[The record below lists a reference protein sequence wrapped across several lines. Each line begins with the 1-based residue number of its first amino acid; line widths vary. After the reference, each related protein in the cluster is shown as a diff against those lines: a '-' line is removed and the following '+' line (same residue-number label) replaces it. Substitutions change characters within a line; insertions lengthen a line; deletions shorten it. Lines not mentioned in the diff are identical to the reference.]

1 MTVKKTLFRAAAQV
15 ALHVLN
21 TINVISYG
29 QGAHPGK
36 EENCKN
42 PYTWLKNLHSKA
54 PVLRSYA
61 NRGWIV
67 LGYDEVQAVF
77 KDPRFSSDMRNN
89 QFIVSILRAAAD
101 GKQFSCLMNP
111 RCSASMRP
119 TIRDFESSFPM
130 DFCVN
135 IFFL

>member
-1 MTVKKTLFRAAAQV
+1 MTVKKTLFRTTAQV

-21 TINVISYG
+21 TIDVIAYG

-42 PYTWLKNLHSKA
+42 PYPWLKKLRSKA

-67 LGYDEVQAVF
+67 LGFDEVQAAF

-101 GKQFSCLMNP
+101 GKTVQLLDDP
-111 RCSASMRP
+111 SMLSLDAPDHTRL
-119 TIRDFESSFPM
+119 R
-130 DFCVN
+130 
-135 IFFL
+135 